1 MSRSSKE
8 DENSIGEEGST
19 TKEVNTRQNNNIRD
33 MLNESYTKVVS
44 EMTKFQPQYLQ
55 SLSNLQ
61 LDYMEMVRNM
71 RENLTFMENQVP
83 YSNNNNNN
91 KNNANWNIPLLYAEQ
106 VAKKQLDDFTT
117 NISRILTINNQLTL
131 TAMDAARENL
141 NICNKLMNVLVEFN
155 SNITKTW
162 NSFCTNIT

>member
-8 DENSIGEEGST
+8 NENRIGEEEGST
-19 TKEVNTRQNNNIRD
+19 TKEVNTRHNNNIRE

-71 RENLTFMENQVP
+71 RENLTFMENQMP
-83 YSNNNNNN
+83 YSNNNN
-91 KNNANWNIPLLYAEQ
+91 KNNVNGTIPLLYAEQ
-106 VAKKQLDDFTT
+106 VAKKQLNDFTT
-117 NISRILTINNQLTL
+117 NITRILTINNQLTL

-141 NICNKLMNVLVEFN
+141 NICNKVMNALAEFN
-155 SNITKTW
+155 SNIIKTW

>member
-1 MSRSSKE
+1 MSRSSNE

-61 LDYMEMVRNM
+61 LDYMETIRNM

-83 YSNNNNNN
+83 YSNKNNN

-106 VAKKQLDDFTT
+106 VAKNQLDDFTT

-141 NICNKLMNVLVEFN
+141 NICNKVMNALVEFN

-162 NSFCTNIT
+162 NSFYTNIT

>member
-1 MSRSSKE
+1 MSRSSNE

-61 LDYMEMVRNM
+61 LDYMETVRNM

-83 YSNNNNNN
+83 YSNKNNN

-106 VAKKQLDDFTT
+106 VAKNQLDDFTT

-141 NICNKLMNVLVEFN
+141 NICNKVMNALVEFN

-162 NSFCTNIT
+162 NSFYTNIT

>member
-8 DENSIGEEGST
+8 DENSIGEEEGSI
-19 TKEVNTRQNNNIRD
+19 TKEVNTRQNNNIRE
-33 MLNESYTKVVS
+33 MLNESYTKVVN

-61 LDYMEMVRNM
+61 IDYMEMLRNM

-83 YSNNNNNN
+83 YSSNNNN
-91 KNNANWNIPLLYAEQ
+91 KNNVNWNIPFAEQ
-106 VAKKQLDDFTT
+106 VAKKQLNDFTT
-117 NISRILTINNQLTL
+117 NITRILTINNELTL

-141 NICNKLMNVLVEFN
+141 NIFNKVMNALVEFN

>member
-1 MSRSSKE
+1 MSRPSKE

-33 MLNESYTKVVS
+33 MLNESYTKVIS

-83 YSNNNNNN
+83 YSNKNNN

>member
-83 YSNNNNNN
+83 YSNNNN